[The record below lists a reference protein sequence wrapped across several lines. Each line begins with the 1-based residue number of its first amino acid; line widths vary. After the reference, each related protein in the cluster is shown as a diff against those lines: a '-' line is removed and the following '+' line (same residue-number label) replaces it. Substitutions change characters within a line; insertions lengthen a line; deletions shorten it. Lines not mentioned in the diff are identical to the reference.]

1 MQGYHEAHNLIS
13 VWSVFEERNNDV
25 VEVLQD
31 RGVREEAAN
40 DGDSEGE
47 WTQCPWRGNLWVV
60 ESGTVT
66 HNPVPSNTLLNNE
79 IVQAY

>member
-1 MQGYHEAHNLIS
+1 MQGYHEAQNLIS

-47 WTQCPWRGNLWVV
+47 GTQCPWRRNLWVV